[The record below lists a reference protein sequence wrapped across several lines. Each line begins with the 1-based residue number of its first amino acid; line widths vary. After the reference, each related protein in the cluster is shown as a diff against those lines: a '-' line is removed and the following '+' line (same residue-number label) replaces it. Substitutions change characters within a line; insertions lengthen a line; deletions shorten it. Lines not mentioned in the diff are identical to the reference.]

1 MKETSKWNIDWKARC
16 KQLGKYKYVA
26 LLIGA
31 GIVFLLFPTS
41 SSNAIDL
48 QSSSSVEEEFAVS
61 ELEERL
67 ESILSQIDGAGQVKV
82 MLTVK
87 SGMKRVFAQDGRV
100 EQANGLLQKESETV
114 VISSGAGTQEAVLM
128 QQIYPEFQGVL
139 IVAEGGGDPFVKLNL
154 TQAMTAL
161 TGLGADKISV
171 CKGK

>member
-1 MKETSKWNIDWKARC
+1 MKETSLFNIDWKARC
-16 KQLGKYKYVA
+16 KQLSKYKYIA
-26 LLIGA
+26 LLIGV

-41 SSNAIDL
+41 TSNEINSK
-48 QSSSSVEEEFAVS
+48 SSSSVEEEFAVS

-67 ESILSQIDGAGQVKV
+67 ENILSQIDGAGQVKV

-100 EQANGLLQKESETV
+100 EQDNELLQKESETV

-128 QQIYPEFQGVL
+128 QRIYPEFQGVL
-139 IVAEGGGDPFVKLNL
+139 IVAEGGGDPFVKLSL
-154 TQAMTAL
+154 TEAMTAL